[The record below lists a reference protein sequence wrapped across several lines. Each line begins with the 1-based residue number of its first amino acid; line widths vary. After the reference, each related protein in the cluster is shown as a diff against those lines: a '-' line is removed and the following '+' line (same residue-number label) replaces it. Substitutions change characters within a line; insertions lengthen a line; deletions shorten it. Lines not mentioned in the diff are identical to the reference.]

1 MTEEIIDLKFL
12 DKLTHTSLQIQCD
25 KDNMLPVS
33 LFVKAVEH
41 APVAISITDRKAN
54 ILYIN
59 KAFTDV
65 TGYDASEI
73 VGENESKLSAKSTP
87 REVYQALWKTISRK
101 KVWHGQLVNCH
112 KNGQRYLAD
121 LTISPML
128 DENGTIS
135 HYIGMH
141 RNITQAHQAEY
152 LVNNQKQ
159 LIESVVNASPV
170 AMVVLDASHKIILDN
185 QKYKMLISEMGQ
197 PEPALYFIEAL
208 QEEMSDLWSSKRNF
222 NHREVRFEGVGQGRI
237 RWFYCS
243 GNWFIEDDTDADHFF
258 TKHTKSYLLL
268 SINDVTLQRR
278 QQEKMHLQTLRNI
291 LTEEEQIR
299 SIRETLLGAMHQIRQ
314 PMNQIGAAIQIMAQ
328 RNDTQNQPLKDLLN
342 QVQKMGE
349 ETLATLQLCVPEI
362 PETAVIPVNLN
373 QLLHEVLLLY
383 SHTFLANGV
392 IIDWLPTAILP
403 SILGSENKLRM
414 LFKQLLDNA
423 VDAIN
428 RAGSRERY
436 IKISTSVDEDWV
448 TVRIADSG
456 PGIPVNQHSKV
467 FEPFFTTQTMG
478 GIQAGMGLVMAREIV
493 SQHNGIIAIDPA
505 YMDGCCW
512 NISFPCQRAKSRT
525 EP

>member
-1 MTEEIIDLKFL
+1 MTEEIIDLSRL
-12 DKLTHTSLQIQCD
+12 DSFVNNNLQIQCEMG
-25 KDNMLPVS
+25 KTLPIS
-33 LFVKAVEH
+33 LFLKAVEH

-65 TGYDASEI
+65 TGYVACEI
-73 VGENESKLSAKSTP
+73 IGENESKLSAKSTP
-87 REVYQALWKTISRK
+87 REVYQTLWKTISQK
-101 KVWHGQLVNCH
+101 EVWQGQLVNCH

-128 DENGTIS
+128 DESGAIS

-141 RNITQAHQAEY
+141 RDITQSHQAGQ
-152 LVNNQKQ
+152 LVDNQKQ
-159 LIESVVNASPV
+159 LIESVVNGSPV
-170 AMVVLDASHKIILDN
+170 AMVVLDADHKIILDN
-185 QKYKMLISEMGQ
+185 QKYKMLVSDMGM
-197 PEPALYFIEAL
+197 PEPALYFIAAL
-208 QEEMSDLWSSKRNF
+208 QEEMPDLWVSKRNF
-222 NHREVRFEGVGQGRI
+222 NQREVRFEGTGQGRT

-243 GNWFIEDDTDADHFF
+243 GNWFSEDDTDADNYF
-258 TKHTKSYLLL
+258 TKHTNSYLLL
-268 SINDVTLQRR
+268 SLNDVTLQRR

-291 LTEEEQIR
+291 LAEEEQIR

-328 RNDTQNQPLKDLLN
+328 RNDSQNHALKELLN
-342 QVQKMGE
+342 QVQRMGE

-373 QLLHEVLLLY
+373 QLLHEVLMLY

-423 VDAIN
+423 VDAMN
-428 RAGSRERY
+428 RAGSKERY
-436 IKISTSVDEDWV
+436 IKISTSVSEKWV
-448 TVRIADSG
+448 NVSIADSG
-456 PGIPVNQHSKV
+456 PGIPANQHSKV
-467 FEPFFTTQTMG
+467 FEPFFTTQNMG

-493 SQHNGIIAIDPA
+493 SQHNGIIIIDPV
-505 YMDGCCW
+505 YTDGCCW
-512 NISFPCQRAKSRT
+512 SISFPFDKKSFRT
-525 EP
+525 DS

>member
-1 MTEEIIDLKFL
+1 MTEKIIDLKLL
-12 DKLTHTSLQIQCD
+12 DKLALNTLQIQCEMD
-25 KDNMLPVS
+25 KMLPIS

-65 TGYDASEI
+65 TGYVASEI
-73 VGENESKLSAKSTP
+73 IGENESKLSAKSTP
-87 REVYQALWKTISRK
+87 REVYQTLWKTISHK
-101 KVWHGQLVNCH
+101 EVWYGQLVNCH
-112 KNGQRYLAD
+112 KNGHRYLAE

-128 DENGTIS
+128 DENGAIS

-141 RNITQAHQAEY
+141 RDITNTHQAEQS
-152 LVNNQKQ
+152 VNNQKQ

-170 AMVVLDASHKIILDN
+170 AMVVLDADHKIVLDN
-185 QKYKMLISEMGQ
+185 HKYKMLVSDMAM
-197 PEPALYFIEAL
+197 PEPALFFIEAL
-208 QEEMSDLWSSKRNF
+208 QQEMDDLWLKKRNF
-222 NHREVRFEGVGQGRI
+222 NHREIRFEGVGQSRT

-243 GNWFIEDDTDADHFF
+243 GDWFAEDDTDADNFF
-258 TKHTKSYLLL
+258 TKRTNSYLLL

-278 QQEKMHLQTLRNI
+278 QQEKMHLETLRNI
-291 LTEEEQIR
+291 LAEEEQIR

-314 PMNQIGAAIQIMAQ
+314 PMNQIGAAIQIMAH
-328 RNDTQNQPLKDLLN
+328 RNDSQNQALKELLN
-342 QVQKMGE
+342 QVQQMGE
-349 ETLATLQLCVPEI
+349 QTLATLQLCVPEI

-392 IIDWLPTAILP
+392 IIDWLPTPVLP

-423 VDAIN
+423 VDAMN
-428 RAGSRERY
+428 RAGSKERF
-436 IKISTSVDEDWV
+436 IKISTSISDEWV
-448 TVRIADSG
+448 NVKIADSG
-456 PGIPVNQHSKV
+456 PGIPENQHSKV
-467 FEPFFTTQTMG
+467 FEPFFTTQTTG
-478 GIQAGMGLVMAREIV
+478 GIQAGMGLVMVREIV
-493 SQHNGIIAIDPA
+493 SQHNGIIVIDPV
-505 YMDGCCW
+505 YTDGCCW
-512 NISFPCQRAKSRT
+512 SISFPYQWANSRV